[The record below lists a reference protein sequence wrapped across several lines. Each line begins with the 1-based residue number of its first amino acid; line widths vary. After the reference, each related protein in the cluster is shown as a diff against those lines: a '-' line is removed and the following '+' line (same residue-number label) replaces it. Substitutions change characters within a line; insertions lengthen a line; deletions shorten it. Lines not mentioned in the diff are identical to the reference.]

1 MKLRKTNKKGF
12 TLVELIVVIAI
23 IAIIAAIAIPTT
35 IVYVGKAYD
44 TTAESNAKSV
54 ISSVKEALTGYALE
68 DASATTA
75 LDGDTLAKTLGNQL
89 GALEYINSVSITT
102 AADGT
107 MTINVT
113 TSRDKVGV
121 VSSTVTVSDY
131 AFKIEC
137 NGTYTPGAT
146 WTYAPTPGD
155 D

>member
-35 IVYVGKAYD
+35 IVYVGRAYD

-54 ISSVKEALTGYALE
+54 ISSVKEALTGYALD

-75 LDGDTLAKTLGNQL
+75 LSGNTLATTLSNQL
-89 GALEYINSVSITT
+89 GALEYISSVSITT
-102 AADGT
+102 ASGT

-113 TSRDKVGV
+113 TSRNDVGENGV

-131 AFKIEC
+131 AFEIDC
-137 NGTYTPGAT
+137 DGTYTPGAT
-146 WTYAPTPGD
+146 WTYTAT
-155 D
+155 